1 MEDATTSLEEYE
13 YTRVLD
19 RTETFF
25 WSFCDNYLELV
36 KSRRYGDQGEEGAQ
50 SANTAMQVAL
60 SVMVR
65 LLAPYLPFVTEE
77 VWSWSHQGSVHVA
90 AWPSSADVAQVA
102 ALDPGAATTLRAA
115 IDVLSEIRR
124 AKSEAKRPLKA
135 AIARASIRDTQERLD
150 HLKPALAD
158 LRAAAFVEA
167 VTLDPADSFSV
178 VVEFG
183 DPEPALSEPSV

>member
-1 MEDATTSLEEYE
+1 
-13 YTRVLD
+13 
-19 RTETFF
+19 
-25 WSFCDNYLELV
+25 
-36 KSRRYGDQGEEGAQ
+36 
-50 SANTAMQVAL
+50 
-60 SVMVR
+60 MVR

-77 VWSWSHQGSVHVA
+77 VWSWSQQGSVHVA
-90 AWPSSADVAQVA
+90 TWPSSADVAQVVA
-102 ALDPGAATTLRAA
+102 PDPAAATTLQAA

-135 AIARASIRDTQERLD
+135 AIARASIRDTKERLD
-150 HLKPALAD
+150 HLQPALAD